1 MGKPELALFAK
12 QDGTGRAYKHPFR
25 VDGDGKP
32 LTSPSVTTVLG
43 LVDKPALIQWAA
55 DRTLDWAVDN
65 ASLLFVKEKEAAKK
79 WGRYRW
85 ADVRNER
92 AEVGTGI
99 HETIEAQHTGSWN
112 FPVLDDEQVRIMQ
125 QWDRLNEQYEFVP
138 HRSEFT
144 VWSLAERNGVLL
156 DYAGTADGLWDI
168 TDLSTGESWENLII
182 DLKTS
187 KNTWPEHWTQL
198 SALYNADYI
207 MDKTDDK
214 WTEVELPANKSG
226 TAIIHLRE
234 DKASVTVETDK
245 TLLHL
250 QYEQFLAY
258 RHVWGTKKETDN
270 YASNREKNERMKF

>member
-1 MGKPELALFAK
+1 M
-12 QDGTGRAYKHPFR
+12 
-25 VDGDGKP
+25 
-32 LTSPSVTTVLG
+32 LG

-65 ASLLFVKEKEAAKK
+65 VSLLFVKEKEAAKK

-125 QWDRLNEQYEFVP
+125 QWDKLNERYEFTP

-144 VWSLAERNGVLL
+144 VWGFPKRNAKLL

-168 TDLSTGESWENLII
+168 TDTQTGQTWENLII

-187 KNTWPEHWTQL
+187 KNTWPEHWMQL
-198 SALYNADYI
+198 SALYNASYI
-207 MDKTDDK
+207 MDKTEDT
-214 WTEVELPANKSG
+214 WTEIDMREVKSEG
-226 TAIIHLRE
+226 TAIVHLRE
-234 DKASVTVETDK
+234 DKATVTVETDK
-245 TLLHL
+245 TLLAL
-250 QYEQFLAY
+250 QFEQFLAY

-270 YASNREKNERMKF
+270 YVKERESKMEGGFF